1 VGGAAVRLGYR
12 RRELLVVGLLASSLL
27 GGLAVQRWR
36 ERAPG
41 TVERL
46 EAEPAP
52 LPRWAPARARDP
64 ARRRA
69 GRAEPAGEV
78 KRAPPSPAPSPERP
92 LDLNRATAAELA
104 RLPGIGP
111 RLAARILARRDALGG
126 FRSSEDLARIPG
138 VGPRTAGRLQALVRV
153 VGATAQRPETEARGE
168 PP

>member
-1 VGGAAVRLGYR
+1 
-12 RRELLVVGLLASSLL
+12 
-27 GGLAVQRWR
+27 
-36 ERAPG
+36 APG

-46 EAEPAP
+46 EAEPPP

-64 ARRRA
+64 ARRRG
-69 GRAEPAGEV
+69 GRADPVGEV
-78 KRAPPSPAPSPERP
+78 ERAPPGSSPSPERP

-126 FRSSEDLARIPG
+126 FRSPEDLARVPG
-138 VGPRTAGRLQALVRV
+138 VGHATAARVRALVRV
-153 VGATAQRPETEARGE
+153 VDATPRRPETEARGE